1 MPIRPGNLLRHSCK
15 DDMSSEI
22 STEKSGK
29 NNLTLD
35 FDTRGAYKL
44 QGILKIVK
52 LFLFS
57 HVSKSASSLINRYII
72 KTRISFI

>member
-35 FDTRGAYKL
+35 FDTRGANNIARHIENCKIIF
-44 QGILKIVK
+44 IL
-52 LFLFS
+52 S
-57 HVSKSASSLINRYII
+57 C
-72 KTRISFI
+72 

>member
-29 NNLTLD
+29 NNLTLEI
-35 FDTRGAYKL
+35 DTRGAKNNARHIENYEVIF
-44 QGILKIVK
+44 IL
-52 LFLFS
+52 S
-57 HVSKSASSLINRYII
+57 YWQ
-72 KTRISFI
+72 ISIQFY